1 MSLRSLFIQP
11 TNSVNN
17 QLALRPIV
25 RSTPEARI
33 QAFLNNENYLYNK
46 YSVYSQNIGT
56 SGPNQ
61 PYVYVSI
68 TDSTQIKDLTRYD
81 TQETPAGSVERDET
95 RISKFLSSGT
105 GQLFKNR
112 QVLFQKQNAFS
123 ETIEYDQSSILSAVI
138 APSTKDPRPVRHIEN
153 STSDT
158 IEGSATGDGAPPYSA
173 YAGQRGNAKYGLLR
187 FATGNKAISNFNT
200 LWGQGSVGGG
210 SGGSQAPY
218 VSRLQSTAPTN
229 TDPYGQNSWKFRPE
243 YNTSDEAGIY
253 FSFLSDRFG
262 LMTVSNTSNTKTFY
276 NDPEVTEDPKTV
288 PVDFH
293 KYTPGQTQTVYG
305 ANADDKTNYYASSE
319 KIIDGTT
326 GTNNLEALY
335 QRMLEA
341 ITNQTAATPQF
352 RKSAEGYVNDPDK
365 GVSELNNYQAIPQ
378 TAQGPFIDYLRNSG
392 EASVQVDEVG
402 INSKGF
408 AKASRKINETGKAD
422 SYNKLLPLR
431 DTEKNKLYLE
441 AGSNQSKDLIFFYF
455 YDLINKVYIPFRAVL
470 GSIQDSHSPDWTD
483 IKYMGRADTLYV
495 YKGFSRDVS
504 FNFRV
509 YANSIEELIPMW
521 KRINHFVGLAR
532 PSKYT
537 DRAFVTANSSQQ
549 QPNAEGGSTLTVNAP
564 QEAPQ
569 QTSTLRI
576 YTQAEISQGTTS
588 QAGAAASATSTL
600 RIQTN
605 QELVDR
611 IFAENAES
619 TLRIQTNQALVDEL
633 YAEETE
639 GSGTDSLET
648 TGLESGFIYPP
659 MIEFRIG
666 DLYVDQPAVLK
677 SIGTSIPEDAHWET
691 LRDDTYKYIYG
702 QTDEKVIN
710 KDARSRQLPTIVDIS
725 VQLSIIER
733 DKSITTGN
741 HFGPMVGWENTLA

>member
-17 QLALRPIV
+17 QPALRPIV
-25 RSTPEARI
+25 RSTSEARV

-46 YSVYSQNIGT
+46 YSIYSQNIGT

-68 TDSTQIKDLTRYD
+68 TDPTQVKDLTRYD
-81 TQETPAGSVERDET
+81 TQETPVGSVERDET

-123 ETIEYDQSSILSAVI
+123 ETIEYDESSILSAVI
-138 APSTKDPRPVRHIEN
+138 APSTKDSRPIRHIEGDN
-153 STSDT
+153 NDT
-158 IEGSATGDGAPPYSA
+158 IEGSATGDGVAPYSA

-187 FATGNKAISNFNT
+187 FSTGNKAISNFNT
-200 LWGQGSVGGG
+200 LWGQGSAGGA

-218 VSRLQSTAPTN
+218 VNRLQSTAPTN

-276 NDPEVTEDPKTV
+276 NDSEVTEDPKTV
-288 PVDFH
+288 PADFH

-319 KIIDGTT
+319 KIVDGTV
-326 GTNNLEALY
+326 GTNNLETLY
-335 QRMLEA
+335 QKMLEA
-341 ITNQTAATPQF
+341 ITNQPTVAQQF
-352 RKSAEGYVNDPDK
+352 RKSTEGYASDPDR
-365 GVSELNNYQAIPQ
+365 GVSEINNYQSIPQ
-378 TAQGPFIDYLRNSG
+378 ASQGSFIDYLKNNG
-392 EASVQVDEVG
+392 EISVQVNELT
-402 INSKGF
+402 INSRGF
-408 AKASRKINETGKAD
+408 AKASNKMNETGEPD
-422 SYNKLLPLR
+422 SYNKLNILSGSAA
-431 DTEKNKLYLE
+431 KNELYLE
-441 AGSNQSKDLIFFYF
+441 DGSNQSKDLIFFYF

-504 FNFRV
+504 FSFRV
-509 YANSIEELIPMW
+509 YANSIDELVPMW
-521 KRINHFVGLAR
+521 KRINYFVGLAR

-537 DRAFVTANSSQQ
+537 DRAFTTN
-549 QPNAEGGSTLTVNAP
+549 EET
-564 QEAPQ
+564 QEA
-569 QTSTLRI
+569 R
-576 YTQAEISQGTTS
+576 E
-588 QAGAAASATSTL
+588 
-600 RIQTN
+600 
-605 QELVDR
+605 ELQDFLGDNFDDR
-611 IFAENAES
+611 I
-619 TLRIQTNQALVDEL
+619 LQ
-633 YAEETE
+633 
-639 GSGTDSLET
+639 T

-691 LRDDTYKYIYG
+691 LRDDTYKYVYG
-702 QTDEKVIN
+702 QTDDKVIN
-710 KDARSRQLPTIVDIS
+710 KNAYSRQLPTIVDIS

-733 DKSITTGN
+733 GKSITTGN
-741 HFGPMVGWENTLA
+741 HFGPTVGWENTLV